1 MKHLKQ
7 KTVALTLLLAILV
20 PVAAQTAQGPLAL
33 SIEQAKAF
41 ALTNNKPI
49 QMSLLDVEIA
59 KKKVTETTAI
69 GLPQVSL
76 AGNYQHIFKVPN
88 FGFGTTGFTQSPLT
102 FDNGTAP
109 AGFSQWTPEGM
120 GGINQYYYAGASM
133 PIMEQDNATF
143 DLKVS
148 QLIFSGEYIVG
159 LQASKVY
166 KTISEQSLKK
176 NQIDIG
182 ANVET
187 TYYTVLILGE
197 SLNTV
202 KQNIVVTEKTL
213 AEMQAM
219 EKSGFIEN
227 TDVDQI
233 QINLTYLN
241 NLALSMQ
248 GQQQNALNLLKY
260 QLGLDL
266 TQPLTLTD
274 SLPPIID
281 NLSDNQ
287 DALFTVTDNIDYQ
300 MVENQ
305 VEMQKLNLKLEKSA
319 YLPTLAAFYQHE
331 ELAKQPALN
340 FTPKDILGISLSL
353 PIFSSGER
361 SSKVKQ
367 ANLSLKK
374 AELNKLQVADGLT
387 LQFERQKLNC
397 YTAYTTFLNQKQNA
411 DLTFK
416 IFNKT
421 TVKMKEGISTSLE
434 LTQAQTQYLS
444 AMSNYYTSVLNVL
457 TARTELQVL
466 MSK

>member
-1 MKHLKQ
+1 MRKLKQ
-7 KTVALTLLLAILV
+7 KTVALMLLLAILV

-76 AGNYQHIFKVPN
+76 AGNYQHIFKVPQ
-88 FGFGTTGFTQSPLT
+88 FGFGVTGFSQDPLVFDSPNPPTGFTQS
-102 FDNGTAP
+102 DVNGVNMYQYN
-109 AGFSQWTPEGM
+109 AG
-120 GGINQYYYAGASM
+120 SM

-281 NLSDNQ
+281 NLTDNQ

-331 ELAKQPALN
+331 ELLKEPALN

>member
-1 MKHLKQ
+1 MKQLKQ
-7 KTVALTLLLAILV
+7 KTVTLMLLLAILV
-20 PVAAQTAQGPLAL
+20 PVAAQTVQGPLAL

-59 KKKVTETTAI
+59 KKKVAETTAI

-76 AGNYQHIFKVPN
+76 AGNYQHIFKVPQ
-88 FGFGTTGFTQSPLT
+88 FGFGVTGFSQDPLVFDSPNPPTGFTQS
-102 FDNGTAP
+102 DVSGVNMYQYN
-109 AGFSQWTPEGM
+109 AG
-120 GGINQYYYAGASM
+120 SM

-281 NLSDNQ
+281 NLTDNQ

-331 ELAKQPALN
+331 ELLKEPALN

>member
-1 MKHLKQ
+1 MYRIKHTTLIL
-7 KTVALTLLLAILV
+7 ALLWAIML
-20 PVAAQTAQGPLAL
+20 PITAQTQQGTMAL
-33 SIEQAKAF
+33 SIDQAKAF

-49 QMSLLDVEIA
+49 KMSEIDVIIA
-59 KKKVTETTAI
+59 DKKVKETTAI

-76 AGNYQHIFKVPN
+76 AGNYQHIFKVPE
-88 FGFGTTGFTQSPLT
+88 FGFGMNGFTQDPLT
-102 FDNGTAP
+102 FTDGTAP
-109 AGFSQWTPEGM
+109 VGFTQTTEGM
-120 GGINQYYYAGASM
+120 NGINLYQYQGASM

-166 KTISEQSLKK
+166 KTISEQSLRK

-182 ANVET
+182 ASVET
-187 TYYTVLILGE
+187 TYYTVLILEE
-197 SLNTV
+197 SLKTV
-202 KQNIVVTEKTL
+202 QQNLEATTKTL

-219 EKSGFIEN
+219 EKSGFIES

-233 QINLTYLN
+233 QINQTYLTT
-241 NLALSMQ
+241 LELSMK
-248 GQQQNALNLLKY
+248 GQIQNATNLLKY

-266 TQPLTLTD
+266 SQPIALTD
-274 SLPPIID
+274 SLGPIVNGMTD
-281 NLSDNQ
+281 SQ
-287 DALFTVTDNIDYQ
+287 DALFNVTDNINYQ

-331 ELAKQPALN
+331 ELLKEPALN
-340 FTPKDILGISLSL
+340 FTPKDILGVSLSL

-361 SSKVKQ
+361 LMKVKQ
-367 ANLSLKK
+367 AKLSLNKS
-374 AELNKLQVADGLT
+374 ELNRMQVADGLT

-397 YTAYTTFLNQKQNA
+397 YTAFNAFLNQKQNA
-411 DLTFK
+411 DLTYK

-421 TVKMKEGISTSLE
+421 TVKMKEGISSSLD
-434 LTQAQTQYLS
+434 LTQAQTQYLTS
-444 AMSNYYTSVLNVL
+444 MTNYFTSILNL
-457 TARTELQVL
+457 LNARVELQVL